1 MTADDHPVVVAFDG
15 SPEATEA
22 VRAAAT
28 LFRDRLLVVVTV
40 WEPALAIAATMTPV
54 TEIGGGS
61 YIPPAPE
68 EIEAVDEAQLAHAQ
82 AAADAGVRIATE
94 AGATAE
100 ALPVPDSTDVAHT
113 ILSIAEERD
122 AAALVVGSRGM
133 GRVKSAFVGSTS
145 HKLLHETRR
154 PVLVVRT
161 PDR

>member
-1 MTADDHPVVVAFDG
+1 MTADDRPVVVAFDG

-22 VRAAAT
+22 VRAAAK

-40 WEPALAIAATMTPV
+40 WEPALAIAATMMPISEV
-54 TEIGGGS
+54 GGAS
-61 YIPPAPE
+61 YMPPAPE
-68 EIEAVDEAQLAHAQ
+68 EVEAVDKAQLEHAQ
-82 AAADAGVRIATE
+82 AAADAGARIATE

-113 ILSIAEERD
+113 ILATVEQRD

-145 HKLLHETRR
+145 NRLLHETRR
-154 PVLVVRT
+154 PVLVVRA
-161 PDR
+161 PDG